1 MNELQEKARDRCTSD
16 QGVDKKEDI

>member
-1 MNELQEKARDRCTSD
+1 MNELQEKARYRCTSD